1 MYEFFP
7 DLFGLFGVAGVIKG
21 VAHRRAVV
29 AGFPPLPYA
38 IRSTVAEGVFCSSKV
53 EPVESTESASSHA
66 KKGPSV
72 DWLIKA

>member
-7 DLFGLFGVAGVIKG
+7 DLFGLFGVAGIIKG

-53 EPVESTESASSHA
+53 EPVEY
-66 KKGPSV
+66 
-72 DWLIKA
+72 